1 MKKNLVLNYQQNFE
15 ENLTNYAYGEILAKK
30 YNLECVYENIT
41 SKREAF
47 EKEMKNIS
55 LDYSY
60 ISTSRAK
67 EASKKAYIENFKNNA
82 SHINS
87 IKKNHSYIDLAHFA
101 LEDISYINPALI
113 EKFKFKNLDFIKN
126 YDILDEILTTSSI
139 GLYISKN
146 DIEKNLVDY
155 EFLNKA
161 FKRLNKYV
169 KKPIVYVF
177 TDYNDEI
184 DFSYPIKTKTINLKN
199 KTEEFY
205 FLSNCKH
212 KIIDPSNYS
221 YSRNLWAGLINFKE
235 YSIFIYKKDKK
246 SKFKRKNWISI

>member
-15 ENLTNYAYGEILAKK
+15 ENLTNYAYGDILAKK

-67 EASKKAYIENFKNNA
+67 EASKKAYIENFKNNT

-101 LEDISYINPALI
+101 LEDINYINPALI
-113 EKFKFKNLDFIKN
+113 KKFKFKNLNFVKN

-139 GLYISKN
+139 VLYISKN

-161 FKRLNKYV
+161 FERLNNERSLVKANRNNAGYV
-169 KKPIVYVF
+169 NIVQMVLGLGIIIVF
-177 TDYNDEI
+177 SVDI
-184 DFSYPIKTKTINLKN
+184 HSANLLGIL
-199 KTEEFY
+199 F
-205 FLSNCKH
+205 
-212 KIIDPSNYS
+212 II
-221 YSRNLWAGLINFKE
+221 
-235 YSIFIYKKDKK
+235 
-246 SKFKRKNWISI
+246 